1 MAVRMSGIQWQRSS
15 YSTDGGGNACLEV
28 ARAGDMPVLLRES
41 DEPDVI
47 AVAAPA
53 ALAALLRA
61 VKRGQLD
68 RLAG

>member
-1 MAVRMSGIQWQRSS
+1 MSVSEICWQKSS
-15 YSTDGGGNACLEV
+15 YSPEGADNNCLQA
-28 ARAGDMPVLLRES
+28 ARGRESVVLLRES

-61 VKRGQLD
+61 VKRGRLD